1 MQCSHTLRWSVTG
14 WLQRHSAEDNSTSWA
29 STFSLVAFLSGEGQP
44 VLVSHPLSQPTNT
57 RASTATVAVIPP
69 MQAPSQLD

>member
-1 MQCSHTLRWSVTG
+1 MRHGGG
-14 WLQRHSAEDNSTSWA
+14 WLQRHSAEDNSTA
-29 STFSLVAFLSGEGQP
+29 CTSTFSRVGFLNFWSGEGQP

-69 MQAPSQLD
+69 MQPPPQLD